1 MIAFLLFIHFISFYL
16 TDIYTTSC
24 KNISESYSKSILYK
38 STELKTDKDL
48 LISVI
53 LNSKWVDY
61 NRIVKMSSDELKELL
76 IKELIKRTN
85 ESADKLNNKT
95 KLELA
100 SFCLAY
106 TFLKTTSIKSESEL
120 KEMSFIDLRNS
131 LIIENTENLDLD
143 ISTVKAFTTKK
154 LVKLG
159 YSWYLPKTFES
170 LISFDIVGNSSSPLC
185 FKFQLK
191 DDLKRRMDV
200 IKIVKTNENINN
212 SFIYLAVYHVATSKD
227 NFNLQLA
234 GSNDL
239 FEWKFITEIDQNA
252 HQGDIVKWNNG
263 YLIAYEE
270 DKIKGANNIALKYYT
285 NYDNLISNNSAF
297 EKHLN
302 TSIHSFGVEGTPDI
316 RGFTGKNP
324 TNGSVLIG
332 FHYHNGSID
341 KLAMGILQNGNHWTA
356 WKNSLAEI
364 NLRDMNIMGNIGSRK
379 SFNYRGES
387 LTLQEARFIKNDW
400 SKWKIMLGHNGYYS
414 EVKISTPKKSTS
426 FANPSIIEIE
436 NNKYAISLF
445 VPSEGNHYRENNG
458 SVIFLKNKL
467 KR

>member
-1 MIAFLLFIHFISFYL
+1 MKLITFLLIHFINFHL
-16 TDIYTTSC
+16 TDIYITPC
-24 KNISESYSKSILYK
+24 KNTTGSYSKLISHK
-38 STELKTDKDL
+38 STELKKNKDL
-48 LISVI
+48 LISII
-53 LNSKWVDY
+53 LNTNWIDY
-61 NRIVKMSSDELKELL
+61 NTIIEMSNDELKKLL

-85 ESADKLNNKT
+85 ESVYKLNNKT

-106 TFLKTTSIKSESEL
+106 TFLKTASIKSESEL
-120 KEMSFIDLRNS
+120 KEMSFIDIRNS
-131 LIIENTENLDLD
+131 IIIENAKNLYQD
-143 ISTVKAFTTKK
+143 ISTLQTFTTKK
-154 LVKLG
+154 LVQLG
-159 YSWYLPKTFES
+159 YSWYLPKKFNS
-170 LISFDIVGNSSSPLC
+170 LISFDIVENSSSSLC
-185 FKFQLK
+185 SKFQLK
-191 DDLKRRMDV
+191 DNLKRRMDV
-200 IKIVKTNENINN
+200 LKIVKTNEILNN
-212 SFIYLAVYHVATSKD
+212 SFVYLAVYHVEISKN

-239 FEWKFITEIDQNA
+239 FEWKFITEIDQDA
-252 HQGDIVKWNNG
+252 HQGDIVKWDNG

-270 DKIKGANNIALKYYT
+270 DKIKGSNNIALKYYT
-285 NYDNLISNNSAF
+285 NYENLISNNSAY

-341 KLAMGILQNGNHWTA
+341 KLAMGILQNGNYWTA

-400 SKWKIMLGHNGYYS
+400 STWKIMLGLNGYYS

-458 SVIFLKNKL
+458 SVIFLKNK
-467 KR
+467 